1 MTVNQV
7 YELLNDTFE
16 QVTGQDALAT
26 LDLEGMVSMREAVFA
41 AGSDKFL
48 NTLVDRIAKTVIRTL
63 KFRSSFPRLLMEE
76 YEFGCIIAKINVDPM
91 PAQSQEAWNVGE
103 QDFVPTNFKIDKPTV
118 HVGYFRN
125 SDAFEI
131 DVTITDVMFKSAFQS
146 AEEMGA
152 FITAIFD
159 SMSTS
164 FEMHLEDMTRLA
176 ICGFIAEKC
185 YDGNGVVDL
194 LSWYNETAATP
205 IYSADKAL
213 QTKDF
218 LLFAGKTMRDF
229 VKYIAKPSVL
239 YNMGGYVRSTPSEDL
254 NIMVLSEFASA
265 CATYLESSTYHDE
278 MVKLPGYME
287 TEFWQATG
295 NTLPTFYNCS
305 SLSVELPSD
314 GTSVTQHGVVAVF
327 ADREAIF
334 TGLFDKFSAV
344 DRNNRNRYSNHT
356 LGATVQTCIDPAGEN
371 GIIFVL
377 VDQPEPEPGN

>member
-7 YELLNDTFE
+7 YELLNDTLE
-16 QVTGQDALAT
+16 QVTGQDAIAA
-26 LDLEGMVSMREAVFA
+26 LDLENMISLREAVYA
-41 AGSDKFL
+41 AGSDLFL

-63 KFRSSFPRLLMEE
+63 KFTSSFPRVIMEE
-76 YEFGCIIAKINVDPM
+76 FEFGAIIQKINVDPM
-91 PAQSQEAWNVGE
+91 PAQSQEAWNVGS

-118 HVGYFRN
+118 HVGYFKN
-125 SDAFEI
+125 ADAFEI
-131 DVTITDVMFKSAFQS
+131 DITIPDKMLASAFQS
-146 AEEMGA
+146 AEQMGA

-164 FEMHLEDMTRLA
+164 MTMHLEDMTRLA

-185 YDGNGVVDL
+185 HEGNGVVDL
-194 LSWYNETAATP
+194 LSWYNETATTP

-239 YNMGGYVRSTPSEDL
+239 YNMEGFVRSTPREDL
-254 NIMVLSEFASA
+254 NVMVLSEFASA

-287 TEFWQATG
+287 AEYWQGTG
-295 NTLPTFYNCS
+295 ATLPTFYHAS
-305 SLSVELPSD
+305 SVAVELPSD
-314 GTSVTQHGVVAVF
+314 GTEVTQHGVVAVF

-334 TGLFDKFSAV
+334 TGLYDRFSAV
-344 DRNNRNRYSNHT
+344 DRNNRNRYTNYT
-356 LGATVQTCIDPAGEN
+356 EGATVQTCIDLSEN
-371 GIIFVL
+371 GLVFVL
-377 VDQPEPEPGN
+377 VDQTPPTP